1 MVISAE
7 LDPDIILIDAGLE
20 GYSPDFARDV
30 KGNGKVVM
38 LMPPGTGEQAILDIQ
53 SGVKGYLSVNQTS
66 QEFIQALRIIARG
79 DIVIAREAVEPLKRN
94 NTAVPLSQPKDN
106 LTDREMEVLGLLG
119 KGMTNLEGG
128 RELYVSE
135 HTVKYTLHVLNKLN
149 LRNRQQV
156 GLCPAWKLK
165 GRSIWKKL
173 TRPPP
178 DNIPYS
184 IQRTGISTR
193 NNPSVNPRSRQTIIK
208 IMLPS
213 L

>member
-1 MVISAE
+1 MVLGQACCWSDIMVISAE

-119 KGMTNLEGG
+119 KGMTNLEIGK
-128 RELYVSE
+128 RLYVSE
-135 HTVKYTLHVLNKLN
+135 HTVKVHLRNVLNKLN
-149 LRNRQQV
+149 LRNRQQ
-156 GLCPAWKLK
+156 AAAYAAKH
-165 GRSIWKKL
+165 
-173 TRPPP
+173 
-178 DNIPYS
+178 
-184 IQRTGISTR
+184 GIEVEIDMEDIDETAS
-193 NNPSVNPRSRQTIIK
+193 
-208 IMLPS
+208 
-213 L
+213 